1 MSEPTSR
8 PCCIWL
14 EDAGAL
20 LVQREGFPEGLAP
33 ELREALESCP
43 ECQAALA
50 GAGHLRARLA
60 EWPAPE
66 PAPDLIERS
75 LAAIA
80 LKAALSPPEESE
92 RLVGEVIPFPTPTLA
107 PAKEAAVQEA
117 ASEGKAPRRRTTV
130 IELLVTP
137 PLSGPVASVAP
148 TRGRLA
154 FRFLLQAA
162 AAVVLFGISS
172 IFVATYYPA
181 VSHALEERDQV
192 ECQKR
197 LRHLRAASI
206 RYRNEHPEGGALVGF
221 ELRREL
227 IRGGYADETDFVCPS
242 ERGQE
247 LGVRSYLGEIPAA
260 GVAQAASASQ
270 GERPVFWDRFGNHSS
285 GFNLIRLDG
294 RVSLVSEENLPRW
307 RLQSSKD

>member
-1 MSEPTSR
+1 MSEPAAR

-20 LVQREGFPEGLAP
+20 LVQREGLPDSLAP
-33 ELREALESCP
+33 ELRQALESCP

-50 GAGHLRARLA
+50 GAGHLRARL
-60 EWPAPE
+60 EQWPAPE
-66 PAPDLIERS
+66 PADDLVERS

-80 LKAALSPPEESE
+80 LKAAMSAPEE
-92 RLVGEVIPFPTPTLA
+92 RAPVGEVTPFPTPT
-107 PAKEAAVQEA
+107 PTPEAQP
-117 ASEGKAPRRRTTV
+117 EGKAPRRRTTV

-137 PLSGPVASVAP
+137 PLAGPVGPVAP

-154 FRFLLQAA
+154 FRFLVQAA
-162 AAVVLFGISS
+162 AAVVLFGVSS
-172 IFVATYYPA
+172 LFVATYYPA

-197 LRHLRAASI
+197 LRHLRAAGI
-206 RYRNEHPEGGALVGF
+206 RYRNEHPEGHSLVGF

-247 LGVRSYLGEIPAA
+247 LGVRSYLGEIPA
-260 GVAQAASASQ
+260 GSVAQTSSASR

>member
-14 EDAGAL
+14 EDSGAL
-20 LVQREGFPEGLAP
+20 LVQREGLPEGLAP
-33 ELREALESCP
+33 ELREALENCP

-50 GAGHLRARLA
+50 GAAHLRGRLQ

-66 PAPDLIERS
+66 PADDLIERS

-80 LKAALSPPEESE
+80 LKAALAPAAEE
-92 RLVGEVIPFPTPTLA
+92 GGQVIPFPTP
-107 PAKEAAVQEA
+107 EQEA
-117 ASEGKAPRRRTTV
+117 SKPAAQEGPKQPRRRTTV

-137 PLSGPVASVAP
+137 PLSGPAAAVAP

-154 FRFLLQAA
+154 FRFVLQAA
-162 AAVVLFGISS
+162 AAVILFGISS
-172 IFVATYYPA
+172 VFVATYYPA
-181 VSHALEERDQV
+181 VSHALEERDQLQ
-192 ECQKR
+192 CQER
-197 LRHLRAASI
+197 LRHLRKAAL

-227 IRGGYADETDFVCPS
+227 IRGGYADESDFVCPS
-242 ERGQE
+242 ARGQE
-247 LGVRSYLGEIPAA
+247 LGVRSYLGEIPAG
-260 GVAQAASASQ
+260 GVAPASSAGQS
-270 GERPVFWDRFGNHSS
+270 ERPVFWDRFGNHSS

-294 RVSLVSEENLPRW
+294 RVSLVSEENLTRW
-307 RLQSSKD
+307 RLQSSEDGSGD

>member
-1 MSEPTSR
+1 VNEPTSH

-20 LVQREGFPEGLAP
+20 LVQREGLPQDLAP
-33 ELREALESCP
+33 ELRAALESCP
-43 ECQAALA
+43 ECQAALV
-50 GAGHLRARLA
+50 GAGHLRARLDQ
-60 EWPAPE
+60 WPQPE
-66 PAPDLIERS
+66 PADDLIERS

-80 LKAALSPPEESE
+80 LKAAMSPAESE
-92 RLVGEVIPFPTPTLA
+92 APAGEVIPFPTP
-107 PAKEAAVQEA
+107 AAQAEP
-117 ASEGKAPRRRTTV
+117 SKGEGPRRRTTV

-137 PLSGPVASVAP
+137 PLSGPVAPVAP

-154 FRFLLQAA
+154 FRFVLQAA

-197 LRHLRAASI
+197 LRHLRVAAL
-206 RYRNEHPEGGALVGF
+206 RYRKEHPEGGALVGF

-227 IRGGYADETDFVCPS
+227 IRGGYADESDFVCPS

-260 GVAQAASASQ
+260 SVAQTASGSQ

-294 RVSLVSEENLPRW
+294 RVSLVSEENLTRW

>member
-14 EDAGAL
+14 EDSGAL
-20 LVQREGFPEGLAP
+20 LVQREGLPESLAP

-50 GAGHLRARLA
+50 GAKHLRARLE
-60 EWPAPE
+60 EWPQPE
-66 PAPDLIERS
+66 PADDLIERS

-80 LKAALSPPEESE
+80 LKAALAPAEPEAPAAE
-92 RLVGEVIPFPTPTLA
+92 LIPFPTPAPETKAA
-107 PAKEAAVQEA
+107 PA
-117 ASEGKAPRRRTTV
+117 ASPAPRRRTTV

-137 PLSGPVASVAP
+137 PLAGPVAPVAP

-154 FRFLLQAA
+154 FRFVLQAA
-162 AAVVLFGISS
+162 AAVILFGVSS
-172 IFVATYYPA
+172 IFVATYYPV
-181 VSHALEERDQV
+181 VSHALEERDQI

-197 LRHLRAASI
+197 LRHLRKAAL
-206 RYRNEHPEGGALVGF
+206 RYRAEHPEGGALVGF

-227 IRGGYADETDFVCPS
+227 IRGGYADESDFVCPS
-242 ERGQE
+242 ERGHE
-247 LGVRSYLGEIPAA
+247 LGVRSYLGELPAA
-260 GVAQAASASQ
+260 TAPTSSEGKA
-270 GERPVFWDRFGNHSS
+270 ERPVFWDRFGNHSS

-294 RVSLVSEENLPRW
+294 SVSLVSEENLTRW